1 MDLPL
6 ENKRLRGLIDKHSFG
21 SENAFAKKIG
31 INSTAI
37 NRLFRVDSRTNQIP
51 SALKSRSVLEAINKK
66 FPDIDRNWF
75 LNVSKEEGS
84 KKEKSKPLF
93 QNELTEVSVR
103 YMKIPFVSVKA
114 QAGFPTGFGDELY
127 MDELDNVLWEID
139 DKEYKG
145 SYIVFEVAGDS
156 MDDGTKKSLE
166 DGDKILCREVPRHLW
181 QYKLHYKQWNFV
193 LSHPEDGVTVKR
205 ITDHNV
211 ETGIIKCHS
220 LNVYY
225 EDFDLNINELSAIF
239 NVVDIKRS
247 ARI

>member
-1 MDLPL
+1 M
-6 ENKRLRGLIDKHSFG
+6 
-21 SENAFAKKIG
+21 
-31 INSTAI
+31 
-37 NRLFRVDSRTNQIP
+37 
-51 SALKSRSVLEAINKK
+51 KK
-66 FPDIDRNWF
+66 FRELLEEYLIENSINQKVAAMK
-75 LNVSKEEGS
+75 LGISQQAVSGLLTNVSEVRPSTKKKVFKAFPEFEQHLQDKQDNNLSS
-84 KKEKSKPLF
+84 KKTKDIIKDKRKLLF
-93 QNELTEVSVR
+93 QNELTEVSIK
-103 YMKIPFVSVKA
+103 YMRVPLISVKA

-127 MDELDNVLWEID
+127 MDELDTVLWEID

-145 SYIVFEVAGDS
+145 GYIVFEVAGDS

-166 DGDKILCREVPRHLW
+166 DGDKILCREVASHLW

-220 LNVYY
+220 LNEYY